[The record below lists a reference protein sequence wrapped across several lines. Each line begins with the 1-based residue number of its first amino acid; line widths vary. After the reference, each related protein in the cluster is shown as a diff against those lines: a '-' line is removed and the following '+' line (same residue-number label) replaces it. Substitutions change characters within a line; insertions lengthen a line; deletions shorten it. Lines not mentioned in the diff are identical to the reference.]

1 MKFIYLLFF
10 LIILSCTSN
19 DAQEGDK
26 YYNNKD
32 YNVAIEYYSESIKL
46 NPNNTKSIYRR
57 GRSYEEIGRF
67 KEAYNDFMKV
77 ISIDNKYT
85 SAYLSIAIY
94 HHRNSDFLLSES
106 YSKKALKINN
116 DLYLAHYWL
125 GRSYQNQGNFNEA
138 MKSFNNSISL
148 NKNFSENYFYKG
160 IIFLSLND
168 SNKACKNFLISKS
181 LNFIDSS
188 DLLKKYCR

>member
-1 MKFIYLLFF
+1 MNIKYLYLF
-10 LIILSCTSN
+10 LIIISCTNN
-19 DAQEGDK
+19 DAQEGDSF
-26 YYNNKD
+26 YNNKD
-32 YNVAIEYYSESIKL
+32 YINAIEYYNQSIKL
-46 NPNNTKSIYRR
+46 NPNNVKSIYRR
-57 GRSYEEIGRF
+57 GRSYEEIG
-67 KEAYNDFMKV
+67 KYKKAYDDYMKV
-77 ISIDNKYT
+77 ITIDKKYT

-106 YSKKALKINN
+106 YSKKSIKINS

-168 SNKACKNFLISKS
+168 SNNACKNFLISKS
-181 LNFIDSS
+181 LNFIESS

>member
-1 MKFIYLLFF
+1 MNVQYFLLFLL
-10 LIILSCTSN
+10 LISCTVN

-26 YYNNKD
+26 HYNNKN
-32 YNVAIEYYSESIKL
+32 YNSAIEYYTESIKL
-46 NPNNTKSIYRR
+46 NPNNAKSIYRR
-57 GRSYEEIGRF
+57 GRSYEEIGMY
-67 KEAYNDFMKV
+67 KESYDDYMKV
-77 ISIDNKYT
+77 ISIDKKYT

-94 HHRNSDFLLSES
+94 HHRNLDFLLSES

-125 GRSYQNQGNFNEA
+125 GRSYHNQGNFNEA

-148 NKNFSENYFYKG
+148 NKNFPENYFYKG

-168 SNKACKNFLISKS
+168 SNKACKNLLISKS
-181 LNFIDSS
+181 LNFAESS